1 MQKAL
6 FTLLFLFVSAVSN
19 ACCGAGQTRVFPLG
33 TINDQP
39 ICAVFQ
45 LTRDCRRGEF
55 VFHDWFGTVKLEKW
69 DGKEF
74 LEISKV
80 DTVAFLECECTPDT
94 LAALSDY
101 LNQLKI
107 HLMKAHELAE
117 KMQGFEA
124 FQTDKLISDTM
135 EMVKFGFT
143 KSEKYLFFKK
153 KKIHEFSMESLACEY
168 MNGIKE
174 VRTYSNSKGKWAIAT
189 IGCYDGNELEGPLE
203 IESKENFKDIKT
215 SVTYIWVEWH
225 GMTQDT
231 ILRLE

>member
-55 VFHDWFGTVKLEKW
+55 LYHDWFGQLTLEKW
-69 DGKEF
+69 DGAKF
-74 LEISKV
+74 TEISKV
-80 DTVAFLECECTPDT
+80 DTVTFLECRCFPDT
-94 LAALSDY
+94 LPYLSTY
-101 LNQLKI
+101 LDNLEKYLLQAYDQSLK
-107 HLMKAHELAE
+107 LE
-117 KMQGFEA
+117 GFEA
-124 FQTDKLISDTM
+124 FQTNKLISDTL